1 MRLYDVNQSAQNI
14 VDANQTEDPYVKKER
29 AYDKFSDFKI

>member
-1 MRLYDVNQSAQNI
+1 MKLYDVNQSAQNI
-14 VDANQTEDPYVKKER
+14 VDANQTKDPYQKKEQ